1 MLICDSLAKPLVG
14 PEPEMFNKIQN
25 YENDPIE
32 AMFVRLASDQN
43 PAKIDL
49 GIGVFRDESGNA
61 PVMQAVRLADQQ
73 LFDRGLPKSSL
84 SPLGNASYC
93 DSIERLALGV
103 EHPVLREQRI
113 ISAQTPG
120 AGSALRAG
128 AEFVV
133 SLNPDSTL
141 WASLSLIH
149 I

>member
-1 MLICDSLAKPLVG
+1 MSRWFPAVLICDSLAKPLVG

-32 AMFVRLASDQN
+32 AMFVRLAADQD

-61 PVMQAVRLADQQ
+61 PVMQAVRLAEQQ
-73 LFDRGLPKSSL
+73 LFDRGLPKSYL
-84 SPLGNASYC
+84 SPLGNAAYC

-120 AGSALRAG
+120 AGSALPAG
-128 AEFVV
+128 ATSWSF
-133 SLNPDSTL
+133 STGP
-141 WASLSLIH
+141 A
-149 I
+149 